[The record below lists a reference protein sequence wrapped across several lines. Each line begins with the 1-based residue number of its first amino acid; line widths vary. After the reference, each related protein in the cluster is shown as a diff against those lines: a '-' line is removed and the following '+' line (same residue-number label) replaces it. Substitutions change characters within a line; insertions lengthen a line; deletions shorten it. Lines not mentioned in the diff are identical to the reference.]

1 MIKTIKAKLH
11 QRRLINRLDKLM
23 KQVNLKASGD
33 LIWLYNDI
41 FNIVNYNTLPEVIER
56 NAYDMLYTI
65 ERYLKVYGCRKTS
78 KV

>member
-65 ERYLKVYGCRKTS
+65 EKYLQINQTKIGR
-78 KV
+78 

>member
-11 QRRLINRLDKLM
+11 QRRLINKLDKLM

-65 ERYLKVYGCRKTS
+65 ERYLKVYGYRKTS

>member
-11 QRRLINRLDKLM
+11 QRRLINRLDKLI

>member
-11 QRRLINRLDKLM
+11 QRRLINKLDKLM

-65 ERYLKVYGCRKTS
+65 EKYLKVYGYRKTS